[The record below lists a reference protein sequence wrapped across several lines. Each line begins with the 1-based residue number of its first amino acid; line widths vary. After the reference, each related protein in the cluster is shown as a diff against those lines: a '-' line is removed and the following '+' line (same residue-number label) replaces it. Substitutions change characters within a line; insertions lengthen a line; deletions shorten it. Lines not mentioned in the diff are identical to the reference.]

1 MPVMKATVGAGPKR
15 RGAAEIPDAH
25 SSAGVMPENGETGR
39 ENGQPKTCH
48 TYGKRGDS
56 GLKGTPGSDGD
67 LAKDDGNRV
76 TKVSTKS
83 GQEAAKKISAGG
95 SDLPAH

>member
-1 MPVMKATVGAGPKR
+1 
-15 RGAAEIPDAH
+15 
-25 SSAGVMPENGETGR
+25 MPENGETGR

-83 GQEAAKKISAGG
+83 GQEAAKKSPPAEALHRDIEMA
-95 SDLPAH
+95 LPSRNGDIAKTVTLANRG